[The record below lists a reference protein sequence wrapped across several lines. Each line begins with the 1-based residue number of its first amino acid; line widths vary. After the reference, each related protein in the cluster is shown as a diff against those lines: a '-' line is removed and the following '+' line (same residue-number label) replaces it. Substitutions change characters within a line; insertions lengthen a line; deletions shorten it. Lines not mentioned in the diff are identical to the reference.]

1 MGILPRCFPV
11 GETKA
16 ARRERI
22 QRESRIRCGSMAY
35 WFCRGVY
42 RYGRIRQVLRQN
54 GVVTHLLVSTCG
66 RLEKLAVGEV
76 SA

>member
-1 MGILPRCFPV
+1 MGIPPRCFPV
-11 GETKA
+11 AESSS
-16 ARRERI
+16 ARRDRLL
-22 QRESRIRCGSMAY
+22 RESRYQCGSMAY
-35 WFCRGVY
+35 WFARGVY

-66 RLEKLAVGEV
+66 RLEKLAAGEV

>member
-16 ARRERI
+16 ARRERLL
-22 QRESRIRCGSMAY
+22 RESRFQCGSMAY
-35 WFCRGVY
+35 WFACGVY

-66 RLEKLAVGEV
+66 RLEKLAAGEV